1 MGKNYGGVQC
11 YVFLYK
17 GGFDVMVWKQKKKK
31 KKKQK
36 ISGKRNKLKKCE
48 YYAI

>member
-17 GGFDVMVWKQKKKK
+17 GGFDVMVRKQ
-31 KKKQK
+31 
-36 ISGKRNKLKKCE
+36 NKSQEKDVSLRSVHE
-48 YYAI
+48 Y